1 MDISELLPEELAK
14 GEMKEKAELP
24 EDLFW
29 NDVVFVLFFFF
40 LLTELHEKEGVTLTM
55 TLKLCALP

>member
-40 LLTELHEKEGVTLTM
+40 F
-55 TLKLCALP
+55 